1 MRRLILTFLL
11 IVACFSWGVAQAQPY
26 PDRPIRMIVPTPA
39 GGPIDTM
46 ARLLGNALAA
56 PLGQPLVIDNRGGAG
71 NTLGSRDAAH
81 AEADGYTL
89 LFSSA
94 SGLVISPMLY
104 KSIDYDPV
112 TSFAP
117 IALVSDSPI
126 LLVVNPNVPAHS
138 VAELVAYAKANLG
151 KVNFSSGGVGTIP
164 HLTGEL
170 FKAKAGIN
178 VVHVPYR
185 GGGPSIADVVGGQ
198 IQFTFEG
205 MNVLLP
211 LVRDGKL
218 RALAITAATRNAQL
232 PDVPTM
238 VESGFPDVIAS
249 SWTGLLAP
257 AATPLAII
265 TKLNAATNK
274 ALLSDDMKAALTKVV
289 AEPLGGSPQD
299 LAARITEDRQ
309 RWGAIIRQAGIN
321 LD

>member
-1 MRRLILTFLL
+1 M
-11 IVACFSWGVAQAQPY
+11 
-26 PDRPIRMIVPTPA
+26 
-39 GGPIDTM
+39 
-46 ARLLGNALAA
+46 
-56 PLGQPLVIDNRGGAG
+56 
-71 NTLGSRDAAH
+71 
-81 AEADGYTL
+81 
-89 LFSSA
+89 
-94 SGLVISPMLY
+94 
-104 KSIDYDPV
+104 
-112 TSFAP
+112 
-117 IALVSDSPI
+117 
-126 LLVVNPNVPAHS
+126 
-138 VAELVAYAKANLG
+138 AELVAYAKANPG

-218 RALAITAATRNAQL
+218 RALAITATTRNAQL

-238 VESGFPDVIAS
+238 VESGFPDVVAS

-257 AATPLAII
+257 AATPPAIVS
-265 TKLNAATNK
+265 KLNAATNA
-274 ALLSDDMKAALTKVV
+274 ALSSDDMKSALTKVV
-289 AEPLGGSPQD
+289 ADPLGGSPQD
-299 LAARITEDRQ
+299 LAARMTADRQ

>member
-1 MRRLILTFLL
+1 
-11 IVACFSWGVAQAQPY
+11 
-26 PDRPIRMIVPTPA
+26 
-39 GGPIDTM
+39 
-46 ARLLGNALAA
+46 
-56 PLGQPLVIDNRGGAG
+56 
-71 NTLGSRDAAH
+71 
-81 AEADGYTL
+81 
-89 LFSSA
+89 
-94 SGLVISPMLY
+94 MLY

-117 IALVSDSPI
+117 ILLVSDSPI
-126 LLVVNPNVPAHS
+126 LLVVNPAVPAHS
-138 VAELVAYAKANLG
+138 VAELVAYAKANPG
-151 KVNFSSGGVGTIP
+151 NVNFSSGGVGTIP

-218 RALAITAATRNAQL
+218 RALAITATTRNAQL

-257 AATPLAII
+257 AATPPAIVS
-265 TKLNAATNK
+265 KLNAATNA
-274 ALLSDDMKAALTKVV
+274 ALSSNEMISALTKVV
-289 AEPLGGSPQD
+289 ADPLGGSPQD
-299 LAARITEDRQ
+299 LAARMTADRQ

>member
-1 MRRLILTFLL
+1 
-11 IVACFSWGVAQAQPY
+11 
-26 PDRPIRMIVPTPA
+26 
-39 GGPIDTM
+39 
-46 ARLLGNALAA
+46 
-56 PLGQPLVIDNRGGAG
+56 
-71 NTLGSRDAAH
+71 
-81 AEADGYTL
+81 
-89 LFSSA
+89 
-94 SGLVISPMLY
+94 
-104 KSIDYDPV
+104 
-112 TSFAP
+112 
-117 IALVSDSPI
+117 
-126 LLVVNPNVPAHS
+126 LLVVNPTVPAHS
-138 VAELVAYAKANLG
+138 VAELVAYAKANAG

-185 GGGPSIADVVGGQ
+185 GGGPSIADVLGGQ

-218 RALAITAATRNAQL
+218 RALAITATARNAQL

-238 VESGFPDVIAS
+238 IESGFPDVVAS

-257 AATPLAII
+257 AATPPAIVS
-265 TKLNAATNK
+265 KLNAATNA
-274 ALLSDDMKAALTKVV
+274 ALDSDDMKAALTKVV
-289 AEPLGGSPQD
+289 ADPLGGSPQD
-299 LAARITEDRQ
+299 LAARMATDRQ